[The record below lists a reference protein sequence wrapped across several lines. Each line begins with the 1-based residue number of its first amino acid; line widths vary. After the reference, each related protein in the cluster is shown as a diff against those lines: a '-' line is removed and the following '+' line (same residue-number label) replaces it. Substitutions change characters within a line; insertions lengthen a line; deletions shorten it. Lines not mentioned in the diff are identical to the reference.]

1 MIQVVL
7 KIEDLK
13 KNYGKAEIL
22 KGISLEVKKGET
34 KVIIGPSGTGKST
47 LLACVNRL
55 VEPDHGRVLLE
66 GEEITSRNAH
76 KMRQKIGYVFQ
87 DFNLFNHLTALDNV
101 RIGLIKVQKLSKEEA
116 TQIALEQLSKV
127 GLSEKASLYPS
138 QLSGGQ
144 KQRVAI
150 ARALAMRPKLML
162 FDEPTSALDPELIG
176 EVLSVM
182 IDLARSGMTMLV
194 VTHELGFART
204 VADEI
209 IFMENGLIVEQGPP
223 ALIFSNPQKD
233 RTRQFLRKLTELYG
247 EERIK

>member
-1 MIQVVL
+1 M
-7 KIEDLK
+7 
-13 KNYGKAEIL
+13 
-22 KGISLEVKKGET
+22 
-34 KVIIGPSGTGKST
+34 
-47 LLACVNRL
+47 
-55 VEPDHGRVLLE
+55 
-66 GEEITSRNAH
+66 
-76 KMRQKIGYVFQ
+76 
-87 DFNLFNHLTALDNV
+87 
-101 RIGLIKVQKLSKEEA
+101 RIGLIKVQKLPKEEA

-127 GLSEKASLYPS
+127 GLSQKAELYPS

-182 IDLARSGMTMLV
+182 TDLAKSGMTMLV

-209 IFMENGLIVEQGPP
+209 IFMENGIIVEQGPP
-223 ALIFSNPQKD
+223 SSIFTNPQKD

-247 EERIK
+247 EEKIK